1 MFDLKPKENE
11 FYILLK
17 ESAGLISESSLVL
30 KDAVTNPSTYTDK
43 MEKLNEIEH
52 LADELTKSIIIKLN
66 KTLVTPM
73 DREDIY
79 SLATILDDV
88 VDFIQGAL
96 ERMIMYKASTPS
108 HGVQEL
114 VRILHECV
122 LLIKVSIDS
131 LPNIRTKIKDI
142 IQNTEQIHCLESE
155 GDKLYRQE
163 VAKLFEEET
172 NPIEIIKWK
181 EILEHLEDA
190 IDRCEDLSDSLK
202 GVILKYA

>member
-1 MFDLKPKENE
+1 MLGIKSKEDD
-11 FYILLK
+11 FYRLLR
-17 ESAGLISESSLVL
+17 ESAGLICKSSLVL
-30 KDAVTNPSTYTDK
+30 KSAVADPSSV
-43 MEKLNEIEH
+43 MEKMAELNEIEH
-52 LADELTKSIIIKLN
+52 AADDVTKNIIIKLN

-79 SLATILDDV
+79 TLATTLDDI

-96 ERMIMYKASTPS
+96 ERMIMYKATKASP
-108 HGVQEL
+108 GAQEL
-114 VRILHECV
+114 VGILHECV
-122 LLIKVSIDS
+122 LIIKTSIDDLS
-131 LPNIRTKIKDI
+131 NIRTKLKDI
-142 IQNTEQIHCLESE
+142 LANTEHLSCLETE
-155 GDKLYRQE
+155 GDRIYRLE

-190 IDRCEDLSDSLK
+190 VDRCEDLSNSIK